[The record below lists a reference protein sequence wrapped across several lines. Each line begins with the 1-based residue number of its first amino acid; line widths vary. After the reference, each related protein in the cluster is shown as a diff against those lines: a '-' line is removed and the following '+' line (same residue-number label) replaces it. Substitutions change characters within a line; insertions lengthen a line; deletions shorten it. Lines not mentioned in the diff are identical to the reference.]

1 VIETKSPAGLTEA
14 AARSG
19 SVFAS
24 YRPWLLLLAAA
35 VMACLLLWMVVRKA
49 ANTTLYGN
57 SWDRST
63 FVFVEDVSHE
73 RWNLLLRKYVNE
85 QGRVRYGAW
94 KENEEDLKGLH
105 DYLDLLSLV
114 TGDRDGG
121 LASRINDADLKSNH
135 EKVFWINAHNA
146 MVVKGILDVFPTA
159 TVRQHTNPIGFDF
172 NEHLKLI
179 VAGRAWSISEIA
191 SMQLPSCK
199 DPRLRFAISGASA
212 DCPPLRNRAW
222 VAERLDPDLD
232 EAAAQFLNDQ
242 TRVCL
247 DAGGVLVVPEVLE
260 HQDTGWNWSLSG
272 SWRELAGL
280 IRDAK
285 VQKSFFDEAVG
296 VRFVPHDWSLNDQR

>member
-1 VIETKSPAGLTEA
+1 MIKTKSPAGSPEA
-14 AARSG
+14 AARPG
-19 SVFAS
+19 SLFAS
-24 YRPWLLLLAAA
+24 YRSWLLLLTAA
-35 VMACLLLWMVVRKA
+35 VVAGLLLWMVVRKA

-57 SWDRST
+57 AWDRST

-73 RWNLLLRKYVNE
+73 RWNQLLQKYVNE
-85 QGRVRYGAW
+85 QGRVRYRAW
-94 KENEEDLKGLH
+94 KENEQDLKRLH

-114 TGDRDGG
+114 SSDPEGG
-121 LASRINDADLKSNH
+121 LASRINDADLKASH

-191 SMQLPSCK
+191 STQLASCK
-199 DPRLRFAISGASA
+199 DPRTRFAICGASA

-222 VAERLDPDLD
+222 AAERLDPELD
-232 EAAAQFLNDQ
+232 EAARQFLNDQ
-242 TRVCL
+242 TRICL
-247 DAGGVLVVPEVLE
+247 DAGGALVVPAVLE
-260 HQDTGWNWSLSG
+260 LQDAGWNWPLSG

-280 IRDAK
+280 IDDSEVR
-285 VQKSFFDEAVG
+285 KSFSDEAID